1 MAVKLKD
8 IAQDKELL
16 AGGHRSCAACSAPS
30 VLRMVMHVA
39 GPDTV
44 VGFATGCMEV
54 STTIYPYTSWRV
66 PYIHSAFE
74 NVSATISGAEAA
86 YQAFRKKGKI
96 DKKINFI
103 AFGGDGSSYD
113 IGLQSLSGAM
123 ERGHNMLYVCYDN
136 EAYMNTGIQR
146 SGSTPKGAA
155 TNTSPAGSVI
165 PGKTQQKKDLTAI
178 IAAHHIPYVA
188 QASAHNF
195 RDMLSKIE
203 KALAVDGPAFLN
215 VLTPCH
221 RGWRI
226 KPENSIETARLATEC
241 CSWPLFEII
250 DDVWKLN
257 YKPKEKLPVTDYM
270 FTQGRFAHLKSD
282 EHAELVKEIQA
293 DVDRKWED
301 VLTKT
306 GGEVQKV

>member
-1 MAVKLKD
+1 MPVKLKD
-8 IAQDKELL
+8 IANEKELL
-16 AGGHRSCAACSAPS
+16 AGGHRSCAGCAAPS
-30 VLRMVMHVA
+30 VLRQVMHVA

-54 STTIYPYTSWRV
+54 STTIYPYTSWRI
-66 PYIHSAFE
+66 PYIHCAFE
-74 NVSATISGAEAA
+74 NVAATISGVEAA
-86 YQAFRKKGKI
+86 YQALRKKGRI

-103 AFGGDGSSYD
+103 AFGGDGGTYD

-123 ERGHNMLYVCYDN
+123 ERGHDMLYVCYDN

-165 PGKTQQKKDLTAI
+165 PGKLQEKKDLTAI

-188 QASAHNF
+188 QASVHNF
-195 RDMLSKIE
+195 RDLLSKVE
-203 KALAVDGPAFLN
+203 KALAKDGPAFLN
-215 VLTPCH
+215 VLAPCH

-226 KPENSIETARLATEC
+226 KPEDSIEIAKLATDTC
-241 CSWPLFEII
+241 FWHLFEVE

-257 YKPKEKLPVTDYM
+257 YKPKEKLPVTEYM
-270 FTQGRFAHLKSD
+270 MRQGRFAHLKSD
-282 EHAELVKEIQA
+282 QNAHIVEEIQS

-301 VLTKT
+301 ILMKT